1 MIETR
6 NLLQAMSRTVEA
18 ARRALVWWGDELW
31 HLLPLRVREALRA
44 DPIAVEILPP
54 DPGCAPQTVAIQ
66 TFRSGRSAQ
75 RLQMEDW
82 REALAWVVE
91 KRRRWGPLMRVD
103 LVLPASACLIR
114 QREVPAAAS
123 NRIGEVLALELER
136 TTPFSAQDVRQGW
149 RRVTGSASAA
159 SLLVEHVVAKRHLS
173 NPALAEAAALGVP
186 IAAVDVIDLAAGSR
200 LGVNLLEPAEVPQSL
215 TRRLHGAIA
224 IVAALLVIVTATAV
238 GIAVQRQE
246 DALARLETEIGSARK
261 EALAARKRLQD
272 ADIAFERI
280 GQLRQRR
287 AQDFRVIAVWE
298 EVTRRL
304 PDTAWLTDM
313 RIENNSLWLDGYA
326 RSASELVRIVAQSS
340 MFSGVA
346 LSAPV
351 TRDAAKAGERFQ
363 LRMKIEKF
371 EPAQTA
377 DRRKGN
383 G

>member
-1 MIETR
+1 
-6 NLLQAMSRTVEA
+6 
-18 ARRALVWWGDELW
+18 
-31 HLLPLRVREALRA
+31 
-44 DPIAVEILPP
+44 
-54 DPGCAPQTVAIQ
+54 
-66 TFRSGRSAQ
+66 
-75 RLQMEDW
+75 MEDW
-82 REALAWVVE
+82 REALAWVGE
-91 KRRRWGPLMRVD
+91 QRRRWGPLMRVD

-136 TTPFSAQDVRQGW
+136 TTPFSGQDVRQGW

-173 NPALAEAAALGVP
+173 NPVLAEAAALGVP
-186 IAAVDVIDLAAGSR
+186 IAAVDVIDTAAGSR

-215 TRRLHGAIA
+215 TRRLNGAMA
-224 IVAALLVIVTATAV
+224 IVAALLVIVAATAV
-238 GIAVQRQE
+238 GIAVQRQD
-246 DALARLETEIGSARK
+246 DALVRLETDIGSARK

-272 ADIAFERI
+272 ADMAFERI
-280 GQLRQRR
+280 GRLRLRR

-304 PDTAWLTDM
+304 PNTAWLTDM